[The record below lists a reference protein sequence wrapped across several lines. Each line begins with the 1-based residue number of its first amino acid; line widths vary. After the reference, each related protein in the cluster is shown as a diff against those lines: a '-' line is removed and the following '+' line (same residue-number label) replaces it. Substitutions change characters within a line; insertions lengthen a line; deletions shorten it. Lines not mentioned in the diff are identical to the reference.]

1 MAGSVFHD
9 PSGRRGRRA
18 GLALG
23 LVLATIAAIR
33 AGVAVPLALAPKITA
48 AQLKDP
54 NVRSALHVETPTH
67 GKLRRLPWTRVPR
80 PEVLRTAASGVQRP
94 LTLAFYV
101 SFDANSRQSLTEHLN
116 KIDVLSPQWVSLN
129 GAAGD
134 ITVQDDKQANLVLR
148 AAKKPPSVVPSI

>member
-1 MAGSVFHD
+1 MAGFVFHD

-18 GLALG
+18 GLAVG
-23 LVLATIAAIR
+23 RVLSMIAAIG
-33 AGVAVPLALAPKITA
+33 AGFAATLALAPKIPGVP
-48 AQLKDP
+48 LKDP

-80 PEVLRTAASGVQRP
+80 PEVLRTAASGAQRP

-101 SFDANSRQSLTEHLN
+101 SDDPNSRQSLTEPPG

-129 GAAGD
+129 GAGGA
-134 ITVQDDKQANLVLR
+134 IAVRDDKQANVVLHN
-148 AAKKPPSVVPSI
+148 AKKPPS